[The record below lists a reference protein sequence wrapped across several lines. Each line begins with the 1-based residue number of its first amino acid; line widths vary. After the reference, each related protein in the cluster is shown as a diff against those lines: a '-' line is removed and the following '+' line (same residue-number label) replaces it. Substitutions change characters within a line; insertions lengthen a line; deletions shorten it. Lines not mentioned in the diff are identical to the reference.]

1 MSTENNV
8 DESSLLTYLQN
19 EINTIKENVK
29 EITFNNRTLK
39 KHINELTRENEN
51 LQDSVYYNEIK
62 INSVDQYSRHSN
74 VEIRNIPENITK
86 QHRKICHKNL

>member
-1 MSTENNV
+1 MSTKNNV

-39 KHINELTRENEN
+39 KRM
-51 LQDSVYYNEIK
+51 S
-62 INSVDQYSRHSN
+62 
-74 VEIRNIPENITK
+74 
-86 QHRKICHKNL
+86 